1 MSDDM
6 DLFDATSFENGPPHA
21 FFAMLRARPGLH
33 WIPGRPGREMMPI
46 PAPGESAADMRPVPI
61 EPYQR
66 GFWVVTRYAD
76 VEAVSRDH
84 ELYSAERGS
93 VVNSDMEPAQL
104 EMFRQ
109 QLISMDPPKHTR
121 VRKLVNRGFTPGTM
135 AKLEP
140 RVRAHAHSIVDK
152 IARTGECDFVQS
164 VAAELP
170 LLVIAELLGVPVADR
185 WKLFEWS
192 NALVGA
198 EDPEYGTPEGA
209 QRATMEMFQYAGS
222 LAEKRRLEP
231 QDDIVSTLIHADIE
245 GERLTE
251 SEFNMFF
258 FLLVFAGNE
267 TTRNAISGGMQALC
281 EFPDQRQRLLA
292 EPGLFASAADEIVRW
307 VSPVMQFRRT
317 ATRDTELSGQAI
329 RENDKVVIYYGSA
342 NRDERVFPRA
352 SHFDVARQ
360 PNPHLGFGFGVHY
373 CLGAALARMEIRVM
387 FEELLPRLPDV
398 ELAGRVRQ
406 LRSNFINGIKSML
419 VRFTPEG

>member
-1 MSDDM
+1 
-6 DLFDATSFENGPPHA
+6 
-21 FFAMLRARPGLH
+21 
-33 WIPGRPGREMMPI
+33 
-46 PAPGESAADMRPVPI
+46 
-61 EPYQR
+61 
-66 GFWVVTRYAD
+66 
-76 VEAVSRDH
+76 
-84 ELYSAERGS
+84 
-93 VVNSDMEPAQL
+93 
-104 EMFRQ
+104 
-109 QLISMDPPKHTR
+109 
-121 VRKLVNRGFTPGTM
+121 
-135 AKLEP
+135 
-140 RVRAHAHSIVDK
+140 
-152 IARTGECDFVQS
+152 
-164 VAAELP
+164 
-170 LLVIAELLGVPVADR
+170 
-185 WKLFEWS
+185 
-192 NALVGA
+192 
-198 EDPEYGTPEGA
+198 
-209 QRATMEMFQYAGS
+209 MFQYAGS

-406 LRSNFINGIKSML
+406 LRSNFINGIKSMP